1 MGLKQFHVEENNDVS
16 VFKRGNW
23 WWYELMYKGVRIGA
37 SSKSTDRT
45 VAERAEVKKRWELD
59 HPDEACFV
67 CANCGT
73 IQRTAPLSINLSYR
87 RSGQSLPG
95 KALRYSG
102 TVGARLR
109 ADHDSVE
116 PGR

>member
-1 MGLKQFHVEENNDVS
+1 MS

-23 WWYELMYKGVRIGA
+23 WWYELMYKGVRIRA

-67 CANCGT
+67 YPAHCTAEYQSFLSPFWT
-73 IQRTAPLSINLSYR
+73 ILTGEGSSLLRNRWSTFTS
-87 RSGQSLPG
+87 RS
-95 KALRYSG
+95 
-102 TVGARLR
+102 
-109 ADHDSVE
+109 
-116 PGR
+116 